1 MENCAVLSGV
11 REFLFVCFTL
21 MSDSSKIKQ
30 KIIKV
35 FSPTDPQL
43 DSLKN
48 NFKFALTLTLKCSY
62 MFWCEKHHPQGAHY
76 LNLAKVT
83 IVKMS

>member
-1 MENCAVLSGV
+1 
-11 REFLFVCFTL
+11 
-21 MSDSSKIKQ
+21 MSDSSKIRQ

-35 FSPTDPQL
+35 YSPTDAQL
-43 DSLKN
+43 ESLKN
-48 NFKFALTLTLKCSY
+48 NFKFALTLTLKGFY
-62 MFWCEKHHPQGAHY
+62 MFRREKHHPQGAHY